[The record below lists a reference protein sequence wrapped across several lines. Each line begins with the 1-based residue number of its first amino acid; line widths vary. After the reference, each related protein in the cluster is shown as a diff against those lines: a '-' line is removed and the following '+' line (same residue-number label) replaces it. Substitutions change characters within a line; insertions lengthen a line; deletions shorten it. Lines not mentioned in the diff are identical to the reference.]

1 MQHLLSFKTNS
12 DLPRLT
18 LKEIEIIKLLNEGL
32 NSAQM
37 ADKPFCLRANS
48 LCQRTEI
55 DITKSSEF
63 TFGAFLFYAEC
74 D

>member
-18 LKEIEIIKLLNEGL
+18 LREIEIIKLLNEGL

-37 ADKPFCLRANS
+37 ADKLLLARI
-48 LCQRTEI
+48 R
-55 DITKSSEF
+55 
-63 TFGAFLFYAEC
+63 
-74 D
+74 